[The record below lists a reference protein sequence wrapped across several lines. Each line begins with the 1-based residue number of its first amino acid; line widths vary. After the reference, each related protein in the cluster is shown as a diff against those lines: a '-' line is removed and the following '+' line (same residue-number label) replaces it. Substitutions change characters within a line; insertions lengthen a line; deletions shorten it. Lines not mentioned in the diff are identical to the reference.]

1 MVQASVRV
9 DPVDKAV
16 ISLLLANI
24 KNGYPK
30 AMSRA
35 INAGLSTAR
44 IEARR
49 KVQEEVTAK
58 TTYVNAAFEEQ
69 KATYSKLSG
78 SLVST
83 GQPLPLIA
91 YKTSQIN
98 AGVNVQVN
106 TSGSKSLIKKAFIST
121 VKAGNTG
128 EHKGVFIRQ
137 SRIKG
142 KGKWPVGKKMVL
154 RVRDD
159 KYRLPIKQLFGPSI
173 PAIFERGPIM
183 EHVESKGGE
192 KCQEELLR
200 QTDLLLA

>member
-1 MVQASVRV
+1 
-9 DPVDKAV
+9 
-16 ISLLLANI
+16 LANI
-24 KNGYPK
+24 KNGYAK
-30 AMSRA
+30 ALSRA

-44 IEARR
+44 VEARR

-58 TTYVNAAFEEQ
+58 TKYVNAAFEEQ
-69 KATYSKLSG
+69 KASIGRLSG

-98 AGVNVQVN
+98 AGVNAQVN
-106 TSGSKSLIKKAFIST
+106 KDGGKNLIKKAFIST

-128 EHKGVFIRQ
+128 EHKGVFVRQ

-142 KGKWPVGKKMVL
+142 KGKWPVGKKMAL

-159 KYRLPIKQLFGPSI
+159 KFRLPMKQLFGPSI

-183 EHVESKGGE
+183 EHVESKAGA

-200 QTDLLLA
+200 QTDLLLK